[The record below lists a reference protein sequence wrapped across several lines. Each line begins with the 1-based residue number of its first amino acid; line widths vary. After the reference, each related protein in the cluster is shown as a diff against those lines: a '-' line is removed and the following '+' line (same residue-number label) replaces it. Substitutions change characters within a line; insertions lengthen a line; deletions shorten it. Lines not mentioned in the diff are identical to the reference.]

1 MTQFPSDLF
10 ITPGQPCDEARVRQI
25 ERNLGVELPERYREL
40 IMATGCGNV
49 AEKYAYSRRYC
60 GKDGTDFGG
69 VKTLCGN
76 GPNPHSAFRFD
87 VDGDALKTARKWEY
101 PQWGV
106 LIGFGYGSAHTPLL
120 LNVSNPA
127 YPEGA
132 VVHLDVEV
140 GEETCI
146 FDSFDE
152 FFEDLVDPFEPEGF
166 EPSELDRSKVRA
178 IKEPGMDNAVKEPSE
193 GHASSPAREVV
204 HPNPDAGGGF
214 SIIVSEPV
222 GEKLL
227 LPSIERRL
235 LLPPRSTPALDAF
248 AEQVEDKFITSIEVA
263 GDGLLGLMVDFPSP
277 SPIAT
282 RISPVALA
290 NGVALAVPEWNY
302 VRTRG
307 NEVDTYRL
315 RTRVSEFEYASA
327 ELVDEALDFIVRISI
342 PDGYDNF
349 IVVAERTGDERWG
362 EEEKTPFIR
371 ARWEFENGDWAV
383 EYRDARKQQFFTF
396 TPSVD
401 EVARLVKH
409 WLATGGDVAGEADWQ
424 RLN

>member
-1 MTQFPSDLF
+1 MTQFPLDLF
-10 ITPGQPCDEARVRQI
+10 ITPGQPCDEARVSQI
-25 ERNLGVELPERYREL
+25 EQNLGVELPERYRDL

-87 VDGDALKTARKWEY
+87 VDGDALRIARKWEY
-101 PQWGV
+101 PRWGV
-106 LIGFGYGSAHTPLL
+106 LFGFGYGSAHTPLL

-127 YPEGA
+127 YPVGA

-166 EPSELDRSKVRA
+166 DPSELDRSKVRV
-178 IKEPGMDNAVKEPSE
+178 IKEPGMDNAVKEQSE

-235 LLPPRSTPALDAF
+235 ELPPRSTPALDAF
-248 AEQVEDKFITSIEVA
+248 AEQVDDEFITSVEVA
-263 GDGLLGLMVDFPSP
+263 GDGLLGLMVDFLSP

-282 RISPVALA
+282 WISPVALA

-302 VRTRG
+302 VLTRG
-307 NEVDTYRL
+307 NEVDAYRL
-315 RTRVSEFEYASA
+315 RTKGSEFEYASA
-327 ELVDEALDFIVRISI
+327 ELVDEVLDFIVRISI

-396 TPSVD
+396 TPSAD

-424 RLN
+424 RLK

>member
-10 ITPGQPCDEARVRQI
+10 NTPGQPCDEARVRQI
-25 ERNLGVELPERYREL
+25 EQNLEVELPERYREL
-40 IMATGCGNV
+40 IMATGCGDV

-87 VDGDALKTARKWEY
+87 VDGDALRIARKWEY

-106 LIGFGYGSAHTPLL
+106 LFGFGYGSAHTPLL

-127 YPEGA
+127 YPVGA

-166 EPSELDRSKVRA
+166 DPSELDRSKVRV

-193 GHASSPAREVV
+193 GHASSPGREVV

-235 LLPPRSTPALDAF
+235 KLPPRSTPALDAF

-302 VRTRG
+302 VLTRG
-307 NEVDTYRL
+307 SEVDTYRL
-315 RTRVSEFEYASA
+315 RARGSEFEYASA
-327 ELVDEALDFIVRISI
+327 ELVDETLDFIVRISI
-342 PDGYDNF
+342 PDGDDDF

-371 ARWEFENGDWAV
+371 SRWEFENDDWAV
-383 EYRDARKQQFFTF
+383 EYRDAHKQQFFSF

-424 RLN
+424 RLK

>member
-1 MTQFPSDLF
+1 MTQFPLDLF
-10 ITPGQPCDEARVRQI
+10 ITPGQPCDEARVSQI
-25 ERNLGVELPERYREL
+25 EQNLGVELPERYRDL

-87 VDGDALKTARKWEY
+87 VDGDALRIARKWEY
-101 PQWGV
+101 PRWGV
-106 LIGFGYGSAHTPLL
+106 LFGFGYGSAHTPLL

-127 YPEGA
+127 YPVGA

-166 EPSELDRSKVRA
+166 DPSELDRSKVRV
-178 IKEPGMDNAVKEPSE
+178 IKEPGMDNAVKEQSE

-235 LLPPRSTPALDAF
+235 ELPPRSTPALDAF
-248 AEQVEDKFITSIEVA
+248 AEQVDDEFITSVEVA
-263 GDGLLGLMVDFPSP
+263 GDGLLGLMVDFLSP

-282 RISPVALA
+282 WISPVALA

-302 VRTRG
+302 VLTRG
-307 NEVDTYRL
+307 NEVDAYRL
-315 RTRVSEFEYASA
+315 RTKGSEFEYASA
-327 ELVDEALDFIVRISI
+327 ELVDEVLDFIVRISI

-349 IVVAERTGDERWG
+349 IVVAERTGEERWG

-371 ARWEFENGDWAV
+371 SRWEFENDDWAV
-383 EYRDARKQQFFTF
+383 EYRDAHKQQFFTF

-424 RLN
+424 RLK

>member
-1 MTQFPSDLF
+1 MTQFPLDLF
-10 ITPGQPCDEARVRQI
+10 ITPGQPCDEARVSQI
-25 ERNLGVELPERYREL
+25 EQNLGVELPERYRDL

-87 VDGDALKTARKWEY
+87 VDGDALRIARKWEY

-106 LIGFGYGSAHTPLL
+106 LFGFGYGSAHTPLL

-127 YPEGA
+127 YPVGA

-166 EPSELDRSKVRA
+166 DPSELDRSKVRV
-178 IKEPGMDNAVKEPSE
+178 IKEPGMDNAVKEQSE

-235 LLPPRSTPALDAF
+235 ELPPRSTPALDAF
-248 AEQVEDKFITSIEVA
+248 AEQVDDEFITSVEVA
-263 GDGLLGLMVDFPSP
+263 GDGLLGLMVDFLSP

-282 RISPVALA
+282 WISPVALA

-302 VRTRG
+302 VLTRG
-307 NEVDTYRL
+307 NEVDAYRL
-315 RTRVSEFEYASA
+315 RTKGSEFEYASA
-327 ELVDEALDFIVRISI
+327 ELVDEVLDFIVRISI

-349 IVVAERTGDERWG
+349 IVVAERTGEERWG

-371 ARWEFENGDWAV
+371 SRWEFENSDWAV

-396 TPSVD
+396 TPSAD

-424 RLN
+424 RLK

>member
-25 ERNLGVELPERYREL
+25 ERNLGVELPERYRDL

-87 VDGDALKTARKWEY
+87 VDGDALRIARKWEY

-106 LIGFGYGSAHTPLL
+106 LFGFGYGSAHTPLL

-127 YPEGA
+127 YPVGA

-152 FFEDLVDPFEPEGF
+152 FFDDLVDPFEPEGF
-166 EPSELDRSKVRA
+166 DPSELDRSKVRV

-235 LLPPRSTPALDAF
+235 KLPPRSTPALDAF
-248 AEQVEDKFITSIEVA
+248 AEQVEDEFITSIEVA

-282 RISPVALA
+282 WISPVALA

-302 VRTRG
+302 VLTRG
-307 NEVDTYRL
+307 SEVDTYRL
-315 RTRVSEFEYASA
+315 RARGSEFEYASA
-327 ELVDEALDFIVRISI
+327 ELIDETLDFIVRISI
-342 PDGYDNF
+342 PDGDDDF

-371 ARWEFENGDWAV
+371 ARWEFENSDWAV
-383 EYRDARKQQFFTF
+383 EYRDSRKQQFFTF
-396 TPSVD
+396 TPSAD

>member
-10 ITPGQPCDEARVRQI
+10 ITPGQPCDEARVSQI
-25 ERNLGVELPERYREL
+25 EQNLGVELPERYRDL

-87 VDGDALKTARKWEY
+87 VDGDALRIARKWEY
-101 PQWGV
+101 PRWGV
-106 LIGFGYGSAHTPLL
+106 LFGFGYGSAHTPLL

-127 YPEGA
+127 YPVGA

-166 EPSELDRSKVRA
+166 DPSELDRSKVRA
-178 IKEPGMDNAVKEPSE
+178 IKEPGMDNAVREPSE

-214 SIIVSEPV
+214 GIIVSEPV
-222 GEKLL
+222 EEKLL

-248 AEQVEDKFITSIEVA
+248 AEQVEDTFITSIEVA
-263 GDGLLGLMVDFPSP
+263 GDGLLGIKVNLPSP
-277 SPIAT
+277 STVAS
-282 RISPVALA
+282 RISLVALA

-302 VRTRG
+302 VLTRG

-315 RTRVSEFEYASA
+315 RTRGSEFEYASA
-327 ELVDEALDFIVRISI
+327 ELVDETLDFIVRISI
-342 PDGYDNF
+342 PDGDDDF

-371 ARWEFENGDWAV
+371 SRWEFENGDWAV

-396 TPSVD
+396 TPSAD

-424 RLN
+424 RLD

>member
-1 MTQFPSDLF
+1 MTKFPSDLF
-10 ITPGQPCDEARVRQI
+10 SVSGQPCDEARVEQI
-25 ERNLGVELPERYREL
+25 ERNLGVDLPGRYREL
-40 IMATGCGNV
+40 IMATGCGDV

-76 GPNPHSAFRFD
+76 GPNLHSAFRFD
-87 VDGDALKTARKWEY
+87 VDGDALRIARQWDY
-101 PQWGV
+101 PKWGV
-106 LIGFGYGSAHTPLL
+106 LFGFGYGSAHTPLL

-127 YPEGA
+127 YPVGA

-166 EPSELDRSKVRA
+166 DPSELDRSKVRA

-214 SIIVSEPV
+214 GIIVSEPV
-222 GEKLL
+222 EEKLL

-248 AEQVEDKFITSIEVA
+248 AEQVEDKFITSVEVA
-263 GDGLLGLMVDFPSP
+263 GDGLLGIKVNLPSP
-277 SPIAT
+277 STVAS

-302 VRTRG
+302 VLTRG
-307 NEVDTYRL
+307 SEVDTYRL
-315 RTRVSEFEYASA
+315 RARGSEFEYASA
-327 ELVDEALDFIVRISI
+327 ELVDETLDFIVRISI
-342 PDGYDNF
+342 PDGDDDF

-371 ARWEFENGDWAV
+371 SRWEFENGDWAV
-383 EYRDARKQQFFTF
+383 EYRDAHKQQFFTF

-424 RLN
+424 NL